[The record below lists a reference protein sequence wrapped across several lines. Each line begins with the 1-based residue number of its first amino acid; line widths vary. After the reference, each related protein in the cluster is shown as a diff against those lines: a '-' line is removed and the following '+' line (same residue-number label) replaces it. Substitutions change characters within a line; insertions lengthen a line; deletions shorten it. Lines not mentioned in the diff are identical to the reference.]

1 MLLLRPLYVN
11 LSVQRDIRRAVLGTA
26 SSEDDCFEL
35 VLHTKTT
42 LLICSEDLGT
52 FYEMNLLM
60 RLKRNCP
67 NVIVNHLDV

>member
-11 LSVQRDIRRAVLGTA
+11 LSVSQRDIRRAVLGTA
-26 SSEDDCFEL
+26 TTEDDCFEL
-35 VLHTKTT
+35 VLHTKTS

-67 NVIVNHLDV
+67 NVIC